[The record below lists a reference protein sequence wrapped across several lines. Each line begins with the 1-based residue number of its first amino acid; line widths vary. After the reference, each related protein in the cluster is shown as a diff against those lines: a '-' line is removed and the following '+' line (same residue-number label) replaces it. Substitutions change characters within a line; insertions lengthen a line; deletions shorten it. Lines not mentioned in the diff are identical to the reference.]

1 MSSTLERLRRL
12 QGLRSQRAASEPTGT
27 STPEQP
33 AGASDRET
41 EPAPIEALETGEI
54 VENSAGLCYLVTR
67 HCVPFGLEQR
77 EPQSL
82 REQSALGNLLER
94 DPSMLAP
101 LYPAYQLER
110 CPDFRRSA
118 FLDIESTGLGGG
130 ASIYAF
136 MVGVGTFEPH
146 DRDSDGTADSLTFV
160 VRQFFMRHPGEEP
173 ALLTA
178 LADLLHGCHSLV
190 TFNGRSF
197 DAPLLRG
204 RYRYAGRFLPANVG
218 RPPTLDDGAPHLD
231 LLHPARRLWRKRLG
245 SCALSNLERKVLGF
259 ARTESDVPGSLIP
272 QLYADYLRDGD
283 GRMMQRVFYH
293 NREDIVSMAVLAE
306 AICSAFAEPTATDS
320 GHLQPLDLLSMAR
333 LQIELEC
340 LDRAESL
347 FRSALD
353 QLSSRADL
361 AESFD
366 GLGRLLK
373 RQRRWEEAAAVWQQW
388 LTTVRDPGGAPDS
401 RPYEELAKFY
411 EWQEGDLAQAAMWT
425 QWALHEQEQ
434 APPHSRSPQTQTEL
448 RHRLARL
455 QRKLNAGR

>member
-12 QGLRSQRAASEPTGT
+12 QGLRSQRTASEPIGT

-218 RPPTLDDGAPHLD
+218 RPPTLDDSAPHLD

-388 LTTVRDPGGAPDS
+388 LTTVRDPAGAPDS
-401 RPYEELAKFY
+401 RPYEELAKFC

-425 QWALHEQEQ
+425 QWACT
-434 APPHSRSPQTQTEL
+434 SRNRPRRTVV
-448 RHRLARL
+448 RHRPRPNCAI
-455 QRKLNAGR
+455 AWPACSES